1 VKENHKGG
9 FICALRH
16 YNGKIYS
23 GGKDGNFVVMDSTS
37 YTVEK
42 TISFNGVLIRAI
54 DVMNS
59 KALVGLRDGTIYEL
73 DLGS

>member
-1 VKENHKGG
+1 
-9 FICALRH
+9 
-16 YNGKIYS
+16 
-23 GGKDGNFVVMDSTS
+23 MDSVS

-54 DVMNS
+54 DVMND

-73 DLGS
+73 NLGS

>member
-1 VKENHKGG
+1 
-9 FICALRH
+9 
-16 YNGKIYS
+16 
-23 GGKDGNFVVMDSTS
+23 MDANS

-54 DVMNS
+54 DVMNN
-59 KALVGLRDGTIYEL
+59 KALVGLRDGTIYEM